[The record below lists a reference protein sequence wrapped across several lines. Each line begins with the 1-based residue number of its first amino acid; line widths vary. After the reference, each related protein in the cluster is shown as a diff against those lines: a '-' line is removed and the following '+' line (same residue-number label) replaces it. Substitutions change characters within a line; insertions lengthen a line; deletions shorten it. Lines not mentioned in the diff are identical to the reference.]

1 MPVDRADAVT
11 TGTPVDQLDRETILE
26 MFSRSQD
33 AWYELEDLYDDGV
46 LEPDPQPLLTD
57 TAPW

>member
-1 MPVDRADAVT
+1 MLVDRAADAVN
-11 TGTPVDQLDRETILE
+11 TGTPVDQLDRESILE
-26 MFSRSQD
+26 MFSRSQG
-33 AWYELEDLYDDGV
+33 AWYELEDLYDGV